1 VRSPTYDL
9 GTPNLLPRPPEAQ
22 GNKPMIAPWRRS
34 PVRTMANWACA
45 LKVLGNEAEE
55 RLLIEAVGEG
65 DSNPRVGA

>member
-1 VRSPTYDL
+1 
-9 GTPNLLPRPPEAQ
+9 
-22 GNKPMIAPWRRS
+22 
-34 PVRTMANWACA
+34 MANWACA